1 MLSAIYN
8 SNALNAIFTLLL
20 LLPIFLLIYLANL
33 GERSRDARLLHYL
46 SLAVVNGFILL
57 MGAFS
62 VMSAV
67 LLAIGD
73 VSSTVEASPA
83 IQQLRTARLDLGGLA
98 LVIGALLALA
108 ALLPPVRRLAA
119 RLLPM
124 QADSPVHAT
133 ALSLTATALGLNLFQ
148 MLALTPALF
157 ALVEDPQQRQ
167 QLSGPSYLDVLA
179 FPLLAFTLAALLGV
193 GLGVRRS
200 QAEALA
206 RLGVKPLTL
215 PHLGLALISTAA
227 LIGLAIATEQLW
239 RMLDPQGLERVG
251 SLSKALLGNFS
262 GFSGALAI
270 GTAAAIGEETFF
282 RGAYQPRMGIVI
294 TSLLFASFHVQYGI
308 TPATLLILAMSL
320 ILGVLRA
327 RTSLSVCVLVH
338 FLYNF
343 TTVLLAS

>member
-1 MLSAIYN
+1 
-8 SNALNAIFTLLL
+8 
-20 LLPIFLLIYLANL
+20 
-33 GERSRDARLLHYL
+33 
-46 SLAVVNGFILL
+46 
-57 MGAFS
+57 
-62 VMSAV
+62 
-67 LLAIGD
+67 
-73 VSSTVEASPA
+73 
-83 IQQLRTARLDLGGLA
+83 
-98 LVIGALLALA
+98 
-108 ALLPPVRRLAA
+108 
-119 RLLPM
+119 M